1 MCEQS
6 IYCEEVID
14 NTLSGII
21 NTHNQNSDSGGQYN
35 YDKYIQG
42 LCKSHVYCLYC
53 INVLVVH

>member
-21 NTHNQNSDSGGQYN
+21 NIHTIRIVTQADSIIMISTSKDYAN
-35 YDKYIQG
+35 
-42 LCKSHVYCLYC
+42 LMNTVC
-53 INVLVVH
+53 IA